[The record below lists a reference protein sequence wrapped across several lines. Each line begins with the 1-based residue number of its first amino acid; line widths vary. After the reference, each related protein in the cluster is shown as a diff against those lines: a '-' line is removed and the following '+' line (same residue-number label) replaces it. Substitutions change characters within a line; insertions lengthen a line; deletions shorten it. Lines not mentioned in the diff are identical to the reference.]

1 MAVLYVDIAV
11 GETLKIDGVNIALKF
26 KTGKKA
32 RLMIEAPASIK
43 IDHKK
48 DTVNEG

>member
-1 MAVLYVDIAV
+1 MGALYVDIAV
-11 GETLKIDGVNIALKF
+11 GETIKIDGVTVALKF

-43 IDHKK
+43 IEHKK
-48 DTVNEG
+48 EPENKG